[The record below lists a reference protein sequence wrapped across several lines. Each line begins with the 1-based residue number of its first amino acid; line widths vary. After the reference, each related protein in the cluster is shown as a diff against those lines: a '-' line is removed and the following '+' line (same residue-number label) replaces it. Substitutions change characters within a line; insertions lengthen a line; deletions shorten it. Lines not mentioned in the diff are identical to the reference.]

1 MKPTQQS
8 HNKNRNNNN
17 NNKIPK
23 NDKKKASDALN
34 SSGKIKKKVRDIKRM
49 LNKADKLP
57 AQATIEAKRKL
68 RALEFE
74 LGEKMIDDQER
85 AKAAK
90 YHKIKHFE
98 RKKVMR
104 KLKQAKKALQ
114 ENSDETK
121 TAELQSK
128 VDDAEIKLLYT
139 SHFPKSLHYVSLF
152 PSSNEQDPTSSAR
165 REKML
170 NEIKKALLEGDKDL
184 LLLQKRYRDEYKEKL
199 IKRGTIAPVAP
210 VDEEMTESKPDKD
223 TTDDSSDEEKDDFFE
238 KA

>member
-1 MKPTQQS
+1 MKITQ
-8 HNKNRNNNN
+8 H
-17 NNKIPK
+17 
-23 NDKKKASDALN
+23 A
-34 SSGKIKKKVRDIKRM
+34 GKIKKKVRDIKRM
-49 LNKADKLP
+49 LNKSDKLP
-57 AQATIEAKRKL
+57 AQATTEAKRKL

-74 LGEKMIDDQER
+74 LGEKMIDEQER
-85 AKAAK
+85 TKAAK

-104 KLKQAKKALQ
+104 KLKQAKRALQ

-128 VDDAEIKLLYT
+128 VDDVEIKLLYT
-139 SHFPKSLHYVSLF
+139 THFPKSLHYVSLF
-152 PSSNEQDPTSSAR
+152 PNSNEQDPTSSAR

-170 NEIKKALLEGDKDL
+170 NEIRKALLDGDKDL
-184 LLLQKRYRDEYKEKL
+184 SLLQKRYRDEYKEKL

-210 VDEEMTESKPDKD
+210 VDEEMTESKPEKN
-223 TTDDSSDEEKDDFFE
+223 TSDSSDEEKDDFFE